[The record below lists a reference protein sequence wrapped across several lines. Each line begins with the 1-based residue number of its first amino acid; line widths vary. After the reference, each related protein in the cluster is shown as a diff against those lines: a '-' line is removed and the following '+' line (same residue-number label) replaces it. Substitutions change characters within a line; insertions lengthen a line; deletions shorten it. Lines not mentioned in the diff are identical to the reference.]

1 MNGPDDRDSADIA
14 GLRPETLAV
23 RAGTRRSQFQE
34 HSEAMFLTS
43 SFVFGSA
50 AEAAARF
57 SGEQPG
63 NIYARFTN
71 PTVAMFEERL
81 AALEGA
87 ERCVAFASGMAA
99 ILATVMGLMR
109 SGEHIVASRS
119 IFGSTVQLFQNILG
133 RFGVETTFVSPTDP
147 AEWEAATRPNTRL
160 FFVESP
166 SNPLTEI
173 SDLRA
178 LADIAHRHGAW
189 LAVDNCFCTPI
200 LQQPLKF
207 GADLVI
213 HSATKYLDGQGRV
226 LGGAVLGARALMEGV
241 YTFLRTAGPTLSA
254 FNAWV
259 LLKGLE
265 TLGPRMRAH
274 ADHALE
280 LATWLEC
287 QPGVSRVFYPG
298 LPSHPQH
305 ALAMAQQ
312 SNGGGIVA
320 FEVAGGR
327 DAAWRLIDAT
337 RLLSI
342 TANLGD
348 TRTTIT
354 HPASTTHS
362 RMTPEQ
368 RAAAGIGDGL
378 VRVAVGLEHPEDLKQ
393 DLRRG
398 LATR

>member
-1 MNGPDDRDSADIA
+1 MNLDGLHPD
-14 GLRPETLAV
+14 TLAV
-23 RAGTRRSQFQE
+23 RAGTQRSQFQE
-34 HSEAMFLTS
+34 HSEAMYLTS

-57 SGEQPG
+57 SGAEAGP
-63 NIYARFTN
+63 IYARFTN
-71 PTVAMFEERL
+71 PGVSMFEDRL
-81 AALEGA
+81 AAMEGA

-99 ILATVMGLMR
+99 ILATVMGLMKA
-109 SGEHIVASRS
+109 GEHVVASRS

-133 RFGVETTFVSPTDP
+133 RFGIETTFVSPTDP
-147 AEWEAATRPNTRL
+147 AEWRAAVKPNTRL

-166 SNPLTEI
+166 SNPLTEV
-173 SDLRA
+173 SDIRA
-178 LADIAHRHGAW
+178 LADIAHDVGAW
-189 LAVDNCFCTPI
+189 LAVDNCFCTPA
-200 LQQPLKF
+200 LQRPLQL
-207 GADLVI
+207 GADIVI

-226 LGGAVLGARALMEGV
+226 LGGAVLGNKALMEGV

-265 TLGPRMRAH
+265 TLSLRMQAH
-274 ADHALE
+274 SAHALE
-280 LATWLEC
+280 LATWLEAH
-287 QPGVSRVFYPG
+287 PKVDRVLYPG

-305 ALAMAQQ
+305 ALAMQQ
-312 SNGGGIVA
+312 QTTGGGIVA
-320 FEVAGGR
+320 FELAGGK
-327 DAAWRLIDAT
+327 DAAWKVIDAT
-337 RLLSI
+337 QVMSI

-368 RAAAGIGDGL
+368 RAAAGISDGL
-378 VRVAVGLEHPEDLKQ
+378 IRIAVGLEHPGDLKV
-393 DLRRG
+393 DLERG
-398 LATR
+398 LALI

>member
-1 MNGPDDRDSADIA
+1 MNLEGLHPD
-14 GLRPETLAV
+14 TLAV
-23 RAGTRRSQFQE
+23 RAGTQRSQFQE
-34 HSEAMFLTS
+34 HSEAMYLTS

-57 SGEQPG
+57 SGAEAGP
-63 NIYARFTN
+63 IYARFTN
-71 PTVAMFEERL
+71 PGVSMFEDRL

-99 ILATVMGLMR
+99 ILATVMGLMKA
-109 SGEHIVASRS
+109 GEHVVASRS

-133 RFGVETTFVSPTDP
+133 RFGIETTFVSPTDP
-147 AEWEAATRPNTRL
+147 AEWRAAVKPNTRL

-166 SNPLTEI
+166 SNPLTEV
-173 SDLRA
+173 SDIRA
-178 LADIAHRHGAW
+178 LANIAHESNAW
-189 LAVDNCFCTPI
+189 LVVDNCFCTPA
-200 LQQPLKF
+200 LQRPLQL
-207 GADLVI
+207 GADIVI

-226 LGGAVLGARALMEGV
+226 LGGAVLGNKALMEGV

-265 TLGPRMRAH
+265 TLSLRMQAH
-274 ADHALE
+274 SAHALE
-280 LATWLEC
+280 LATWLEAH
-287 QPGVSRVFYPG
+287 PKVGRVLYPG

-305 ALAMAQQ
+305 ALAMQQ
-312 SNGGGIVA
+312 QVTGGGIVA
-320 FEVAGGR
+320 FELAGGKE
-327 DAAWRLIDAT
+327 AAWKVIDAT
-337 RLLSI
+337 QIMSI

-362 RMTPEQ
+362 RMSPEQ
-368 RAAAGIGDGL
+368 RQAAGIGDGL
-378 VRVAVGLEHPEDLKQ
+378 IRIAVGLEHPGDLKA
-393 DLRRG
+393 DLERG
-398 LATR
+398 LALI

>member
-1 MNGPDDRDSADIA
+1 MSGEFEAWHLA
-14 GLRPETLAV
+14 TLGV
-23 RAGTRRSQFQE
+23 RAGSMRTPFLE

-43 SFVFGSA
+43 SFVFKSA

-57 SGEQPG
+57 SGTEPG

-71 PTVAMFEERL
+71 PTVSMFEERL

-99 ILATVMGLMR
+99 ILATVMGLMKA
-109 SGEHIVASRS
+109 GEHIVASRS
-119 IFGSTVQLFQNILG
+119 IFGSTVQLFTNIVG
-133 RFGVETTFVSPTDP
+133 KFGVETTFVSPTEP
-147 AEWEAATRPNTRL
+147 EEWRAAVRPNTRL

-166 SNPLTEI
+166 SNPLTEV

-178 LADIAHRHGAW
+178 LAAIAHASGAW

-200 LQQPLKF
+200 LQRPIEL
-207 GADLVI
+207 GADIVI
-213 HSATKYLDGQGRV
+213 HSATKYIDGQGRV
-226 LGGAVLGARALMEGV
+226 LGGAVLGSRALMEGV
-241 YTFLRTAGPTLSA
+241 YGFLRTAGPTLSA

-265 TLGPRMRAH
+265 TLAVRMRAH
-274 ADHALE
+274 AENALE
-280 LATWLEC
+280 LARWLEA
-287 QPGVSRVFYPG
+287 QAGVKRVLYPG

-312 SNGGGIVA
+312 KSGGGIVA
-320 FEVAGGR
+320 FELEGGQ

-337 RLLSI
+337 RLMSI

-354 HPASTTHS
+354 HPATTTHS

-378 VRVAVGLEHPEDLKQ
+378 VRIAVGLEDVKDLKA
-393 DLRRG
+393 DLARG
-398 LATR
+398 LRAG

>member
-1 MNGPDDRDSADIA
+1 MPSGFFILGSDMNDEYDI
-14 GLRPETLAV
+14 ETLAV
-23 RAGTRRSQFQE
+23 RAGTVRSQFNE

-57 SGEQPG
+57 KGEQPG
-63 NIYARFTN
+63 PIYARFTN
-71 PTVAMFEERL
+71 PTVSMMEARL

-109 SGEHIVASRS
+109 AGEHIVASRS
-119 IFGSTVQLFQNILG
+119 IFGSTVQLFSNILG
-133 RFGVETTFVSPTDP
+133 RFGIETTFVSPTDP
-147 AEWEAATRPNTRL
+147 AEWRAAVKPNTKL

-166 SNPLTEI
+166 SNPLTEV
-173 SDLRA
+173 SDIRA
-178 LADIAHRHGAW
+178 LAGIAHEAGAW
-189 LAVDNCFCTPI
+189 LAVDNCFCSPV
-200 LQQPLKF
+200 LQKPLEL
-207 GADLVI
+207 GADIVI

-226 LGGAVLGARALMEGV
+226 LGGAVLGSQALMEGV

-259 LLKGLE
+259 ILKGLE
-265 TLGPRMRAH
+265 TLSIRMDAH
-274 ADHALE
+274 SRNALA
-280 LATWLEC
+280 LAQWLEA
-287 QPGVSRVFYPG
+287 QPQVARVLYPG

-312 SNGGGIVA
+312 KTGGGIVA
-320 FEVAGGR
+320 FELKGGK
-327 DAAWRLIDAT
+327 DAAWKLIDAT

-348 TRTTIT
+348 TKTTIT
-354 HPASTTHS
+354 HPATTTHS

-368 RAAAGIGDGL
+368 RDAAGISDGL
-378 VRVAVGLEHPEDLKQ
+378 VRIAVGLESVADIQADLA
-393 DLRRG
+393 RG
-398 LATR
+398 LTE